1 MTEQSDTA
9 AKRSRLRWL
18 TLGESIAI
26 AALILSGLGL
36 WHEWRKTGEKAVVV
50 EQPASIP
57 LALRG
62 EVKNEGRKV
71 EISPIEDEHALQ
83 SLTVTIA
90 GKRIPVE
97 SDGDLDADAV
107 AEALG
112 NANRD
117 DENPRSVPV
126 RITAR
131 YIEAGTDKTATG
143 SYVLTYRWK
152 DKLFGAPTLRIVSL
166 SR

>member
-1 MTEQSDTA
+1 MTENTDTA

-18 TLGESIAI
+18 TLGEAIAV

-36 WHEWRKTGEKAVVV
+36 WHEWRKTNEKALVV
-50 EQPASIP
+50 EQPAAIP

-62 EVKNEGRKV
+62 EVKNEGRKI

-83 SLTVTIA
+83 SLTVTVA
-90 GKRIPVE
+90 GKRLAVE
-97 SDGDLDADAV
+97 SDGDLDADAL
-107 AEALG
+107 ADALG
-112 NANRD
+112 GSDRD
-117 DENPRSVPV
+117 NEQPQRVAA

-131 YIEAGTDKTATG
+131 YIESGADKTATG

-152 DKLFGAPTLRIVSL
+152 DKLFGGPRLRIVSL